1 MEKMIADIIRAQA
14 ESMIMAKMADG
25 SYDVKK
31 ACKKIEKLRAMSDR
45 EILEQ
50 FNQSL

>member
-14 ESMIMAKMADG
+14 ESMIMAKMAD
-25 SYDVKK
+25 DVKK